1 MAVNDNPY
9 SGQPTYSRDVC
20 SLMRRINALEARV
33 SLVSGNFFAALDFDV
48 SDGRVYVL
56 AQRNLTGTITDTRTQ
71 ILVHDAATG
80 NPLDNYDAPVD
91 LGIRAPLTLGVGDIL
106 QRKTKNA
113 RARMCVGD
121 GYIYMIGN
129 RFVPTGETGKYAY
142 GRGKIF
148 KFPVG
153 GGSVESNSAAWP
165 SVVSWGG
172 RNVLQG
178 RCFGGE
184 AGAADGTATD
194 PSGGLG
200 AFDHPDGI
208 QVHYMDGYVWGLM
221 TPDREEHHFELT
233 NPSVQG
239 IYGTPISFGNDA
251 QDLREHVFSRL
262 AHICYASADL
272 TDLGWIPHSEEI
284 NLNDDNPYFAG
295 IGSYYSQGAI
305 AAHDGY
311 LYFDASLGAQA
322 TVDLQPPYF
331 GRVEVAE
338 HEQGEAEFR
347 HLGFGVEEAP
357 VIPGGGG
364 GTIEVCPHMLY
375 ATDGTYLFA
384 WHEVINPYRLNAR
397 GAKLGLR
404 RFLLS
409 TGAHV
414 DDWGED
420 DGVGQVLNMRCY
432 DGVLWLLYAP
442 EGGTIYDRARIEARD
457 STTMAVILTF
467 NVGDALPQTQWFGY
481 TGLTQESLGDPDS
494 GVSTPTDEALS
505 SIHAAKSAQHILD
518 MRNAL
523 RRVAPWFLAPSGLP
537 LHLNGSDD
545 DENLY
550 NLAMGDRTRYGA
562 TGGYRTTWTRGSFDE
577 MSVTDTVYI
586 QEVTDRVF
594 ECIVDHVSSVNTRP
608 RTGGSWATVW
618 REIDP
623 ATAQGGAS
631 GWLVGAPYNVH
642 KTYDIDVGE
651 IHECVTL
658 LEGSSIAL

>member
-1 MAVNDNPY
+1 
-9 SGQPTYSRDVC
+9 
-20 SLMRRINALEARV
+20 
-33 SLVSGNFFAALDFDV
+33 
-48 SDGRVYVL
+48 
-56 AQRNLTGTITDTRTQ
+56 
-71 ILVHDAATG
+71 
-80 NPLDNYDAPVD
+80 
-91 LGIRAPLTLGVGDIL
+91 
-106 QRKTKNA
+106 
-113 RARMCVGD
+113 
-121 GYIYMIGN
+121 
-129 RFVPTGETGKYAY
+129 
-142 GRGKIF
+142 
-148 KFPVG
+148 
-153 GGSVESNSAAWP
+153 
-165 SVVSWGG
+165 
-172 RNVLQG
+172 
-178 RCFGGE
+178 
-184 AGAADGTATD
+184 
-194 PSGGLG
+194 
-200 AFDHPDGI
+200 
-208 QVHYMDGYVWGLM
+208 
-221 TPDREEHHFELT
+221 
-233 NPSVQG
+233 
-239 IYGTPISFGNDA
+239 
-251 QDLREHVFSRL
+251 
-262 AHICYASADL
+262 
-272 TDLGWIPHSEEI
+272 
-284 NLNDDNPYFAG
+284 
-295 IGSYYSQGAI
+295 
-305 AAHDGY
+305 
-311 LYFDASLGAQA
+311 
-322 TVDLQPPYF
+322 
-331 GRVEVAE
+331 
-338 HEQGEAEFR
+338 
-347 HLGFGVEEAP
+347 
-357 VIPGGGG
+357 
-364 GTIEVCPHMLY
+364 MLY

-384 WHEVINPYRLNAR
+384 WHEVINPYRLNVR

-414 DDWGED
+414 DDWGEA

-442 EGGTIYDRARIEARD
+442 EGGTIYDRARVEARD

-481 TGLTQESLGDPDS
+481 TGLTQQSLGDPDS

-608 RTGGSWATVW
+608 RTGGNWTTVW

-631 GWLVGAPYNVH
+631 GWVVGAPYNVH
-642 KTYDIDVGE
+642 KTYDIDIGE

-658 LEGSSIAL
+658 LEGSSIGADPGA

>member
-9 SGQPTYSRDVC
+9 SGQPTYSRDMC

-71 ILVHDAATG
+71 ILVHDATTG

-129 RFVPTGETGKYAY
+129 RFIPLEETAMYEH
-142 GRGKIF
+142 GRGRIY

-153 GGSVESNSAAWP
+153 GGTVEINSAAWP
-165 SVVSWGG
+165 QVDYGDGG
-172 RNVLQG
+172 KFLKA

-184 AGAADGTATD
+184 I
-194 PSGGLG
+194 GGREVNLHLPVG
-200 AFDHPDGI
+200 GIPEFDHPDGMQI
-208 QVHYMDGYVWGLM
+208 HYMGGYIWGLM
-221 TPDREEHHFELT
+221 TPDREAAHFETYAVPLYAIG
-233 NPSVQG
+233 PG
-239 IYGTPISFGNDA
+239 FLLDAIFG
-251 QDLREHVFSRL
+251 RL
-262 AHICYASADL
+262 AHLCYASADL
-272 TDLGWIPHSEEI
+272 TDLGWVPYGEELLGPSGSE
-284 NLNDDNPYFAG
+284 LQLQSG
-295 IGSYYSQGAI
+295 IGSYYSQGAL
-305 AAHDGY
+305 AAHDGM
-311 LYFDASLGAQA
+311 LYFDASLGAQDLG
-322 TVDLQPPYF
+322 DLQPPFF
-331 GRVEVAE
+331 GRVEVAT

-347 HLGFGVEEAP
+347 HLGFGLEEVP
-357 VIPGGGG
+357 LYDRGPSI
-364 GTIEVCPHMLY
+364 IEVCPHMLY

-384 WHEVINPYRLNAR
+384 WHEVINPYRLNVR

-414 DDWGED
+414 DDWGEA

-442 EGGTIYDRARIEARD
+442 EGGTIYDRARVEARD

-481 TGLTQESLGDPDS
+481 TGLTQQSLGDPDS

-608 RTGGSWATVW
+608 RTGGNWTTVW

-631 GWLVGAPYNVH
+631 GWVVGAPYNVH
-642 KTYDIDVGE
+642 KTYDIDIGE

-658 LEGSSIAL
+658 LEGSSIGADPGA